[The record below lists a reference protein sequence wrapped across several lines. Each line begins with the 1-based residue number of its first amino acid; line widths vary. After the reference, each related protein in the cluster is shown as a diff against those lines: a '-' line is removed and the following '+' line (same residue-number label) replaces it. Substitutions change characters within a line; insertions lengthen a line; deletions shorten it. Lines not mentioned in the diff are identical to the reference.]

1 MSEFWTLVGFEYK
14 KLFKR
19 RMVWITLAVMLTL
32 TVFSAVAPLIGGVHV
47 DGQRVEGTW
56 EMNERDMAYAKALS
70 GTPLNEENLK
80 KVREAYKQLPE
91 GTVFVSAVEVFDKYA
106 APYQE
111 LWNMAVQMSPTS
123 EGRDNIYLPAEKLY
137 EMRRAYQEASW
148 ERDYF
153 TEGEK
158 EELRA
163 RDAQVQKPFVYEYS
177 ESWKNIMD
185 MFLTLGVM
193 QVLAVSVCVP
203 MIFSEEHS
211 RKTRALILCTPRGKK
226 MLYKAKAF
234 TACSF
239 SIAVTLALIVVAAV
253 PTFFIYGAE
262 GFGAQIQNHDPL
274 APWSL
279 RVGQAVLIMVGIS
292 VAAALI
298 HGAFLAVL
306 AEKTRSALIPMALLV
321 GLLIAGQVVNIPA
334 YLRVLSKL
342 WSGLPTNMVAYWN
355 VFSDYLYS
363 LFGHYFTTWQV
374 IPAVYVLA
382 GAAMLWIGGKIYR
395 RADK

>member
-19 RMVWITLAVMLTL
+19 RMVWITLAVVLAL
-32 TVFSAVAPLIGGVHV
+32 SAFSAVAPLIGGVYV

-56 EMNERDMAYAKALS
+56 EMNARDMAYAKALS
-70 GTPLNEENLK
+70 GTPLNEETLK
-80 KVREAYKQLPE
+80 KVREAYQKLPE
-91 GTVFVSAVEVFDKYA
+91 GTIFVSAVEEFDKWA

-111 LWNMAVQMSPTS
+111 LWNMAVQMNPTS
-123 EGRDNIYLPAEKLY
+123 EGRDNIYLLAEKLY
-137 EMRRAYQEASW
+137 EKRRAYQEASW
-148 ERDYF
+148 EREYL

-239 SIAVTLALIVVAAV
+239 SIAVTLALIAAAAI
-253 PTFFIYGAE
+253 PKFFIYGAE

-274 APWSL
+274 APWCLS
-279 RVGQAVLIMVGIS
+279 VGQAVLIMVGVS

-298 HGAFLAVL
+298 HGAFLTVL
-306 AEKTRSALIPMALLV
+306 AEKTRSALIPMAVLV
-321 GLLIAGQVVNIPA
+321 GLLIAGQVVSISS
-334 YLRVLSKL
+334 YLRILSRL
-342 WSGLPTNMVAYWN
+342 WSGLPTNIVAYWN
-355 VFSDYLYS
+355 VFSDYLYG